1 MKKGL
6 LPMLAVAGYANATR
20 DNDQRSQ
27 AMFREAARQ
36 NVTALTNA
44 SLVDLA
50 NARSAVG
57 QD

>member
-1 MKKGL
+1 VL
-6 LPMLAVAGYANATR
+6 NWELSAGANATR
-20 DNDQRSQ
+20 DKYQRSQ